1 MNVRTKVATVAAAAA
16 LTFAGVL
23 GSAGQSFA
31 ASNGQQIHF
40 HDSSGLVYSIRVQGY
55 NQNGDAASGCFSTPG
70 KDTWVGGWWWKGEVN
85 VTFYKGSSC
94 SFATYF
100 GETNAWVPTSQ
111 SGDWTTVSS

>member
-1 MNVRTKVATVAAAAA
+1 MNLRKKVATTAAAAGLA
-16 LTFAGVL
+16 FAGVL

-40 HDSSGLVYSIRVQGY
+40 HDSSTVVYSIRIQGY
-55 NQNGDAASGCFSTPG
+55 NQNGQAASGCFQTPS

-85 VTFYKGSSC
+85 VTFYKNNSC
-94 SFATYF
+94 SFATYY

-111 SGDWTTVSS
+111 SGDWVSVYS